1 VAGSLSHGGNAE
13 PTGRGEGHGN
23 SGGHECGCAMG
34 ASSQPGD
41 AFANCSGRYRG
52 LMMKLILATLVSLVL
67 LTVPA
72 QAGNDSESRTQTI
85 RVVSKVVDFRILVNR
100 PPSSV
105 GNVGDKLQA
114 RNSLRNAVAQLGR
127 PKGALVG
134 SDVQTITVTSVTPTR
149 VRVTLTVTLPG
160 GTLRVA
166 GTVTSP
172 KQALPVVGGSG
183 DFAGARGTTE
193 VKSLDADGDP
203 ALNIYRL
210 RLP

>member
-1 VAGSLSHGGNAE
+1 
-13 PTGRGEGHGN
+13 
-23 SGGHECGCAMG
+23 
-34 ASSQPGD
+34 
-41 AFANCSGRYRG
+41 
-52 LMMKLILATLVSLVL
+52 MMKATLVTLVSLAL

-72 QAGNDSESRTQTI
+72 QARNDSGSRTQTI
-85 RVVSKVVDFRILVNR
+85 RVVSKVVDVRVLVNR
-100 PPSSV
+100 PPTSV
-105 GNVGDKLQA
+105 GNVGDKVRA
-114 RNSLRNAVAQLGR
+114 KNSLRNAVAQFGR

-134 SDVQTITVTSVTPTR
+134 SDLQTITVTSMTPTR
-149 VRVTLTVTLPG
+149 ARVTVSVTLPG
-160 GTLRVA
+160 GTLHVA

-172 KQALPVVGGSG
+172 EQALPVVGGTG

>member
-1 VAGSLSHGGNAE
+1 MPSRTAAADTG
-13 PTGRGEGHGN
+13 PT
-23 SGGHECGCAMG
+23 
-34 ASSQPGD
+34 
-41 AFANCSGRYRG
+41 
-52 LMMKLILATLVSLVL
+52 MKVILAMLVSLVL

-72 QAGNDSESRTQTI
+72 QAGNDSGSRTQTI

-100 PPSSV
+100 PPKSV
-105 GNVGDKLQA
+105 GNVGDKMQA
-114 RNSLRNAVAQLGR
+114 RNSLRNAVAQFGR

-134 SDVQTITVTSVTPTR
+134 QDVQTITVTSVTPTR
-149 VRVTLTVTLPG
+149 VRTTVTVSLPG

-166 GTVTSP
+166 GTVTSNE
-172 KQALPVVGGSG
+172 QLLPVVGGSG
-183 DFAGARGTTE
+183 DFAGARGTSE

>member
-1 VAGSLSHGGNAE
+1 
-13 PTGRGEGHGN
+13 
-23 SGGHECGCAMG
+23 
-34 ASSQPGD
+34 
-41 AFANCSGRYRG
+41 
-52 LMMKLILATLVSLVL
+52 MKVILATLVSLVL

-72 QAGNDSESRTQTI
+72 QAGNDSGSRTQTI
-85 RVVSKVVDFRILVNR
+85 RVVSKVVDFRVLVNR
-100 PPSSV
+100 PPQGV
-105 GNVGDKLQA
+105 GNVGDKMQA
-114 RNSLRNAVAQLGR
+114 KNSLRNAVAQFGR

-149 VRVTLTVTLPG
+149 ARVTVAVTLPG

-166 GTVTSP
+166 GSVTASN
-172 KQALPVVGGSG
+172 QTALPVVGGSG

-203 ALNIYRL
+203 SLNIYRL

>member
-1 VAGSLSHGGNAE
+1 
-13 PTGRGEGHGN
+13 
-23 SGGHECGCAMG
+23 
-34 ASSQPGD
+34 
-41 AFANCSGRYRG
+41 
-52 LMMKLILATLVSLVL
+52 MKLTLVTLASLAL

-72 QAGNDSESRTQTI
+72 QAGNNSGTRTQTI

-100 PPSSV
+100 PPESF
-105 GNVGDKLQA
+105 GNVGDKVRA
-114 RNSLRNAVAQLGR
+114 KNSLRNAVAQFGR

-134 SDVQTITVTSVTPTR
+134 SDLQTVTVTSLTPTR
-149 VRVTLTVTLPG
+149 VRVTVSVTLPG
-160 GTLRVA
+160 GTLRAA

-172 KQALPVVGGSG
+172 KQALPVIGGSG

-210 RLP
+210 RFP